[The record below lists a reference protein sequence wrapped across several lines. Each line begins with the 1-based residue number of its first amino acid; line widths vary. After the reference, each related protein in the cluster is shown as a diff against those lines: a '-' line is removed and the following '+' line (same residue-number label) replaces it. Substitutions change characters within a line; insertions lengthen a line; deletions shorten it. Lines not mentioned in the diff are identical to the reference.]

1 MSNVLK
7 NLAAVADAPLT
18 THALAFVLRYLSNPQ
33 NAERPLVVA
42 HRYTGST
49 WSTTVY
55 DVTSHR
61 LYRTTTRKS
70 IRSCLH
76 ALADECANIRVLRED
91 EVLRLE
97 IVEDAR
103 VTATQFTV

>member
-7 NLAAVADAPLT
+7 NLASVADAPLT
-18 THALAFVLRYLSNPQ
+18 THALAFVLRYLANPQ

-42 HRYTGST
+42 HRYTGSA

-55 DVTSHR
+55 DVVGHH

-76 ALADECANIRVLRED
+76 ALADECANIRVLGTN
-91 EVLRLE
+91 EVMQLE
-97 IVEDAR
+97 IIEDKR
-103 VTATQFTV
+103 VAHATFTA